1 MSTAAVAS
9 YAQHLRHLSWMD
21 IAQRAWLFLLGA
33 IALKVVAPDALK
45 DSLRPLVL
53 IAPLLP
59 FMAKDL
65 AHLPDAVARLRG
77 ARVARDWRALA
88 TACLPPEL
96 LGMLRVNA
104 AMRRGFI
111 AWLRRRP
118 QPALPAG
125 ETFSYLDYGG
135 YRTAVAIV
143 LFTTL
148 FELPFDALVLP
159 LFVKDAHTLHLIH
172 CLMAIG
178 SISTLVWVLGDRWL
192 VGPGCHVLTDE
203 GLQLRIGARTGGTIP
218 LDAIAQCRRI
228 DVKPDEWCR
237 RNGVER
243 RQALLASPLDKPN
256 TVLMLTPY
264 SSVRLTHLGV
274 ERSSLSC
281 VFLYVDRPGGLHDAL
296 RIGLQNNTMSSL

>member
-21 IAQRAWLFLLGA
+21 IAQRAWLCLLGA
-33 IALKVVAPDALK
+33 IALKLAVPDALK

-65 AHLPDAVARLRG
+65 AHLPDALERLRG
-77 ARVARDWRALA
+77 ARAARDWCGWS
-88 TACLPPEL
+88 TACIPPEL
-96 LGMLRVNA
+96 LGMLRVDA
-104 AMRRGFI
+104 AMRRGFF

-125 ETFSYLDYGG
+125 ETFSYLDYGS

-143 LFTTL
+143 LFATL
-148 FELPFDALVLP
+148 FEMPLDALVLP
-159 LFVKDAHTLHLIH
+159 LFIKDAHMLH
-172 CLMAIG
+172 CVMAVG
-178 SISTLVWVLGDRWL
+178 SVSTLIWVLGDRWL
-192 VGPGCHVLTDE
+192 VGRGCHMLTDE
-203 GLQLRIGARTGGTIP
+203 GLQLCIGARTSGTIP
-218 LDAIAQCRRI
+218 LDAIAACRRI
-228 DVKPDEWCR
+228 DITPEQWCR

-243 RQALLASPLDKPN
+243 HRALLASPLDKPN

-274 ERSSLSC
+274 ERRGLAC
-281 VFLYVDRPGGLHDAL
+281 VFLYVDRPERLHDAL
-296 RIGLQNNTMSSL
+296 RKGQENKTMSSL